1 MSAIGHQ
8 VVFRLTQW
16 SVQIHSRFLGPGAT
30 WDPSREAASFR
41 LRGCHPLCRAIQDPS
56 TMTRLSDSLPGRQTG
71 LKGPTTPYAQRLP
84 ACTRARFGLI
94 RFRSPLLTEY
104 LFLPVLRCFTS
115 RRSLHTPYIFRCGS
129 YDMTRTGFPHSDIL
143 GSRFVCQ
150 LPEAYR
156 RLQRPSSAPGAKAST
171 LCPYQLD
178 HKNQR
183 CSRPLCSSQP
193 TTRTHP
199 VHPAHTPTKEAVHR
213 TRGLPATRPPHHPRR
228 TRTSKTIIA
237 TPRTTPANR
246 LFPQDPTACRADPT
260 PRPIR
265 SHPHPA
271 NRARRT
277 RTHQEVTPAIVD
289 VPPVST
295 TPSSNGQGMGL
306 DNHDAPMT
314 GTTSCQMLLR
324 KEVIQ
329 PHLPVRLPCYDL
341 VLIASPTFDG
351 SPPKV
356 GPPASGVTDFHDLTG
371 GVYKA
376 RERIHRSVADLRLLA
391 TPTSRGRVADP
402 DPN

>member
-41 LRGCHPLCRAIQDPS
+41 LRGYHPLCRAFQDPS

-71 LKGPTTPYAQRLP
+71 PKGPTTPYAQRLP

-115 RRSLHTPYIFRCGS
+115 RRSLHAPYIFRCGS
-129 YDMTRTGFPHSDIL
+129 HDMTRTGFPHSDIL

-156 RLQRPSSAPGAKAST
+156 RLRRPSSAPGAKAST

-199 VHPAHTPTKEAVHR
+199 EHPAPTPTQEQSTGPGAC
-213 TRGLPATRPPHHPRR
+213 RPPDPPTTRSR
-228 TRTSKTIIA
+228 TPTSRSDHRDPKDNT
-237 TPRTTPANR
+237 RER
-246 LFPQDPTACRADPT
+246 LFPQDPTACPADP
-260 PRPIR
+260 
-265 SHPHPA
+265 HP
-271 NRARRT
+271 
-277 RTHQEVTPAIVD
+277 
-289 VPPVST
+289 
-295 TPSSNGQGMGL
+295 
-306 DNHDAPMT
+306 
-314 GTTSCQMLLR
+314 
-324 KEVIQ
+324 
-329 PHLPVRLPCYDL
+329 
-341 VLIASPTFDG
+341 
-351 SPPKV
+351 
-356 GPPASGVTDFHDLTG
+356 
-371 GVYKA
+371 
-376 RERIHRSVADLRLLA
+376 
-391 TPTSRGRVADP
+391 
-402 DPN
+402 

>member
-1 MSAIGHQ
+1 M
-8 VVFRLTQW
+8 
-16 SVQIHSRFLGPGAT
+16 QIHSRFLGPEPT

-41 LRGCHPLCRAIQDPS
+41 LRGYHPLCRAFQDPS

-71 LKGPTTPYAQRLP
+71 PKGPTTPYAQRLP

-156 RLQRPSSAPGAKAST
+156 RLRRPSSAPGAKAST

-199 VHPAHTPTKEAVHR
+199 ENPAPTPTTRAVHR
-213 TRGLPATRPPHHPRR
+213 TRGLPATRPLPPPGAQPRPAEA
-228 TRTSKTIIA
+228 TIA
-237 TPRTTPANR
+237 TPRTTPANGCSLR
-246 LFPQDPTACRADPT
+246 TQQRARPT
-260 PRPIR
+260 PPLT
-265 SHPHPA
+265 HPFPPA
-271 NRARRT
+271 PTEA
-277 RTHQEVTPAIVD
+277 
-289 VPPVST
+289 ST
-295 TPSSNGQGMGL
+295 T
-306 DNHDAPMT
+306 
-314 GTTSCQMLLR
+314 
-324 KEVIQ
+324 
-329 PHLPVRLPCYDL
+329 Y
-341 VLIASPTFDG
+341 
-351 SPPKV
+351 
-356 GPPASGVTDFHDLTG
+356 
-371 GVYKA
+371 
-376 RERIHRSVADLRLLA
+376 
-391 TPTSRGRVADP
+391 
-402 DPN
+402 

>member
-1 MSAIGHQ
+1 M
-8 VVFRLTQW
+8 
-16 SVQIHSRFLGPGAT
+16 QIHSRFLGPGAT

-41 LRGCHPLCRAIQDPS
+41 LRGCHPLCRAFQDPS

-71 LKGPTTPYAQRLP
+71 PKGPTTPYAQRLP

-156 RLQRPSSAPGAKAST
+156 RLRRPSSAPGAKAST

-199 VHPAHTPTKEAVHR
+199 EHPTPTP
-213 TRGLPATRPPHHPRR
+213 TRERSTGPGACRPPDPSHHPEHNPDQQKRSSR
-228 TRTSKTIIA
+228 PQGQH
-237 TPRTTPANR
+237 PRTAVPSGPNSVPGRPPPLTHPFPPA
-246 LFPQDPTACRADPT
+246 PTEA
-260 PRPIR
+260 
-265 SHPHPA
+265 
-271 NRARRT
+271 
-277 RTHQEVTPAIVD
+277 
-289 VPPVST
+289 ST
-295 TPSSNGQGMGL
+295 T
-306 DNHDAPMT
+306 
-314 GTTSCQMLLR
+314 
-324 KEVIQ
+324 
-329 PHLPVRLPCYDL
+329 Y
-341 VLIASPTFDG
+341 
-351 SPPKV
+351 
-356 GPPASGVTDFHDLTG
+356 
-371 GVYKA
+371 
-376 RERIHRSVADLRLLA
+376 
-391 TPTSRGRVADP
+391 
-402 DPN
+402 